1 LYIVAAGLGE
11 RGVVE
16 VAYAIGVAEPVSV
29 MVETFGT
36 SSATR
41 RELQE
46 RVAEVFDL
54 TPYGIIRDLCLL
66 QPIYFPTAAYGHF
79 GREPDGSGTFTWEKA
94 SKAAELRPGPTVPV
108 GV

>member
-1 LYIVAAGLGE
+1 
-11 RGVVE
+11 
-16 VAYAIGVAEPVSV
+16 

-41 RELQE
+41 RELEE

-79 GREPDGSGTFTWEKA
+79 GRTPEASGTFTWEKA
-94 SKAAELRPGPTVPV
+94 SKAADLRADRKIAASV
-108 GV
+108 